1 MPQQSGVAP
10 AAQIVL
16 GPQQIQE
23 IVNAESQSM
32 AQRYAPKTTAQ
43 RDELQRII
51 YNQLRNVNPGQ
62 SSLTVAGLDAAM
74 TAM

>member
-16 GPQQIQE
+16 GPQRILQE
-23 IVNAESQSM
+23 VNQKSQEM
-32 AQRYAPKTTAQ
+32 AQRYNPKTTAQ
-43 RDELQRII
+43 REELQRII

-62 SSLTVAGLDAAM
+62 SSLTVAGFDAALR
-74 TAM
+74 AM